1 VAEQTPETPRPR
13 DDGLWDVAA
22 IASIADGAMLGVEAG
37 ETKLLLL
44 RSGGTVS
51 AVSGSCPHAGA
62 PLAEGLRC
70 GERIICPWH
79 KASFDLRSGA
89 LVEPPAVDPLP
100 AFPVRI
106 ENGRVLVSLEPSP
119 AAATATAIATARDDR
134 CFVIIG
140 AGAAGQSAAQ
150 TLREDGFQGR
160 LVLVS
165 REPELP
171 YDRTVLSKY
180 KLSGQPGAEK
190 TPLQDAA
197 FYERH
202 RITRMTAT
210 VAEVD
215 APAAMIRFADGTA
228 LAYDAA
234 LLATGGTPHAPN
246 FPGAD
251 LEGVFLLRTPG
262 DADAILA
269 RAEDGRRAVIIGGG
283 FIAMEAAA
291 SLRERG
297 MDVTVVM
304 PEATPFEKQVG
315 PMIGAVFARLHAQKG
330 VVLRTRQTVAGLDGD
345 ETGSIAAV
353 RLANGERLPAG
364 LVVVGSGIRPAT
376 DILRGVALRPDG
388 GVPVDRFLRAAPKL
402 FAAGDVAAF
411 PLQGEGSLT
420 RVEHWR
426 VAQQQGRTAARNML
440 ERDMPFDAVPY
451 FWTIHFLK
459 RLDYVGHAEEWD
471 TVIVDGDLQ
480 KPEFIALYVKAGRVD
495 AVIGWDR
502 DQDIARTICLFEH
515 RREWQA
521 DAFLAAL
528 AEGRSGQTG

>member
-1 VAEQTPETPRPR
+1 VAEQTPETPRQR

-22 IASIADGAMLGVEAG
+22 VAAIAEGGMLGVEAG

-44 RSGGTVS
+44 RSGAAVS
-51 AVSGSCPHAGA
+51 AVGGTCPHAGA
-62 PLAEGLRC
+62 SLAEGVRC

-100 AFPVRI
+100 SFPIRI
-106 ENGRVLVSLEPSP
+106 ENGRVLVSLQPNP
-119 AAATATAIATARDDR
+119 APAIEAGRDDR

-150 TLREDGFQGR
+150 TLREDGFAGR
-160 LVLVS
+160 LMLVS
-165 REPELP
+165 QEPELP

-180 KLSGQPGAEK
+180 RLSGEPGAEK
-190 TPLQDAA
+190 TPLQDAS

-210 VAEVD
+210 VTAVD
-215 APAAMIRFADGTA
+215 APAATLHFENGTA

-234 LLATGGTPHAPN
+234 LLATGGTPNAPN

-251 LEGVFLLRTPG
+251 LDGVFLLRTPG

-269 RAEDGRRAVIIGGG
+269 RAKPTRRAVIIGGG
-283 FIAMEAAA
+283 FIGMEAAA

-297 MDVTVVM
+297 LEVTVVM
-304 PEATPFEKQVG
+304 PDATPFEKQVG

-345 ETGSIAAV
+345 EKGAIAAV
-353 RLANGERLPAG
+353 RLANGERLPAD

-388 GVPVDRFLRAAPKL
+388 GVPVDRFLRAADKL
-402 FAAGDVAAF
+402 FAAGDTAAF
-411 PLQGEGSLT
+411 PLHGEGSLT
-420 RVEHWR
+420 RMEHWR
-426 VAQQQGRTAARNML
+426 LAQQQGRTAARNML
-440 ERDMPFDAVPY
+440 ERDIPFDAVPY

-502 DQDIARTICLFEH
+502 DQDIAHTICLFEQ

-528 AEGRSGQTG
+528 AEGRSDRTG

>member
-1 VAEQTPETPRPR
+1 
-13 DDGLWDVAA
+13 
-22 IASIADGAMLGVEAG
+22 MLGVEAG

-44 RSGGTVS
+44 RSGMAVS
-51 AVSGSCPHAGA
+51 AVSGTCPHAGA
-62 PLAEGLRC
+62 PLAAGVRC

-100 AFPVRI
+100 CFPVRI
-106 ENGRVLVSLEPSP
+106 EDGRVLVSLQPGP
-119 AAATATAIATARDDR
+119 AAAIEAADEDR

-150 TLREDGFQGR
+150 TLREDGFGGH

-165 REPELP
+165 EEPDLP

-180 KLSGQPGAEK
+180 RLSGESGAEK

-202 RITRMTAT
+202 RITRMTAR
-210 VAEVD
+210 VAAVD
-215 APAAMIRFADGTA
+215 APAATLRFENGTA

-234 LLATGGTPHAPN
+234 LLATGGTPNAPN

-251 LEGVFLLRTPG
+251 LGGVCLLRRPG

-269 RAEDGRRAVIIGGG
+269 RAKEGHSAVIIGGG

-297 MDVTVVM
+297 LAVTVVM

-345 ETGSIAAV
+345 AEGGVAAV
-353 RLANGERLPAG
+353 RLANGERLPAD

-376 DILRGVALRPDG
+376 EMLRGVTLRPDG
-388 GVPVDRFLRAAPKL
+388 GVPVDRFLRAADKL

-411 PLQGEGSLT
+411 PLHGEGSLT
-420 RVEHWR
+420 RLEHWR

-440 ERDMPFDAVPY
+440 ERDIPFDAVPY

-459 RLDYVGHAEEWD
+459 RLDYVGHAEAWD
-471 TVIVDGDLQ
+471 TVIVEGDLQ

-495 AVIGWDR
+495 AVVGWDR
-502 DQDIARTICLFEH
+502 DQDIARTICLFEQ

>member
-1 VAEQTPETPRPR
+1 MAERTPETARQR
-13 DDGLWDVAA
+13 GDGLWDLGAVAA
-22 IASIADGAMLGVEAG
+22 IKDGGMLAVAAG
-37 ETKLLLL
+37 EKKLLLL
-44 RSGGTVS
+44 RSGALVS
-51 AVSGSCPHAGA
+51 AVGGTCPHAGA
-62 PLAEGLRC
+62 PLAEGVRC

-106 ENGRVLVSLEPSP
+106 ESGRVVVSLEPHP
-119 AAATATAIATARDDR
+119 APAIAAGRDER

-150 TLREDGFQGR
+150 TLRDDGFAGR

-165 REPELP
+165 EEPDLP

-180 KLSGQPGAEK
+180 RLSGEPGAEK

-202 RITRMTAT
+202 RVTRMTAT
-210 VAEVD
+210 VTAVD
-215 APAAMIRFADGTA
+215 APAAAIQFENNTS
-228 LAYDAA
+228 LVYDAA
-234 LLATGGTPHAPN
+234 LLATGGTPNAPN
-246 FPGAD
+246 FDGAD
-251 LEGVFLLRTPG
+251 LEGVFLLRKPA
-262 DADAILA
+262 DADAIQD
-269 RAEDGRRAVIIGGG
+269 RAQEGRRAVIIGGG
-283 FIAMEAAA
+283 FIAMEVAA

-297 MDVTVVM
+297 LQVTVVM

-330 VVLRTRQTVAGLDGD
+330 VVLRTRQTVSGLEGDGQ
-345 ETGSIAAV
+345 GAVAAV
-353 RLANGERLPAG
+353 RLANGERLPAD

-376 DILRGVALRPDG
+376 DMLRGVTLRPDG
-388 GVPVDRFLRAAPKL
+388 GVPVDRFLRAADRL

-411 PLQGEGSLT
+411 PLHAEGSLI

-440 ERDMPFDAVPY
+440 ERDIPFDAVPY

-502 DQDIARTICLFEH
+502 DQDIARTICLFEQ

-528 AEGRSGQTG
+528 AEGRSDRTT

>member
-1 VAEQTPETPRPR
+1 VAEQTLETARQR
-13 DDGLWDVAA
+13 GDGLWDVAA
-22 IASIADGAMLGVEAG
+22 VAAITDGGMLGVDAG

-44 RSGGTVS
+44 RSGATVS
-51 AVSGSCPHAGA
+51 AVGGTCPHAGA
-62 PLAEGLRC
+62 PLVEGVRC

-100 AFPVRI
+100 SFPVRI
-106 ENGRVLVSLEPSP
+106 ESGRVLVSLQPDP
-119 AAATATAIATARDDR
+119 VAAIETGRDDR

-150 TLREDGFQGR
+150 TLREDGFAGR

-165 REPELP
+165 QEPELP

-180 KLSGQPGAEK
+180 TLSGEPGDEK

-210 VAEVD
+210 VATVD
-215 APAAMIRFADGTA
+215 APAATIRFEDGTS

-234 LLATGGTPHAPN
+234 LLATGGTPNTPN

-251 LEGVFLLRTPG
+251 LEGAFLLRKPA

-269 RAEDGRRAVIIGGG
+269 RAKNGRHAVIVGGG

-297 MDVTVVM
+297 LEVTVVM
-304 PEATPFEKQVG
+304 PEATPFETPLG

-330 VVLRTRQTVAGLDGD
+330 VVLRARQTVVGLDGD
-345 ETGSIAAV
+345 EAGAVGAV
-353 RLANGERLPAG
+353 RLASGERLLAD

-376 DILRGVALRPDG
+376 DILRGVTLRPDG
-388 GVPVDRFLRAAPKL
+388 GVPVDRFLRAADKL
-402 FAAGDVAAF
+402 FAAGDVAAV
-411 PLQGEGSLT
+411 PLGGASSLT

-440 ERDMPFDAVPY
+440 ERDIPFDAVPY
-451 FWTIHFLK
+451 FWTSHFLK
-459 RLDYVGHAEEWD
+459 RLDYVGHAEAWD

-480 KPEFIALYVKAGRVD
+480 KPEFIALYVKAGHVD

-502 DQDIARTICLFEH
+502 DQDIGRTICLFEQ